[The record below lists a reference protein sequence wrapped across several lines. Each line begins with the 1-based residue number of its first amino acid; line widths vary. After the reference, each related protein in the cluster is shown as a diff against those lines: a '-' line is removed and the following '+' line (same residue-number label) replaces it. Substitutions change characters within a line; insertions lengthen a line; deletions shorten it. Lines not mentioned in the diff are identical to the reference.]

1 MTTRTGAVSRRS
13 RLVLGV
19 AAVGSVAMG
28 LGLLIGDS
36 METGGVLVRAGA
48 LLGAVWLAAPLI
60 RRPALAS
67 MGWLAAGVVVLLRPR
82 LLVVLLAAVAIW
94 WWSRRR

>member
-60 RRPALAS
+60 RRPGGAVGCSGDL
-67 MGWLAAGVVVLLRPR
+67 VVVAPAMNRFVGR
-82 LLVVLLAAVAIW
+82 N
-94 WWSRRR
+94 